1 MSKAKKKPQQQ
12 QQLSPTNYIRQ
23 KARNLPIHE
32 CWINADWK
40 THGEANIVVSRVH
53 ANGNYTYGVY
63 LVDLYCLG
71 IKDAFFNFNVD
82 IDIYNKLL
90 DRMEYEKK
98 NKVPYELVHNII
110 YAAKEYADELGFKP
124 HKEFTSVAQFIL
136 EEDTEDI
143 ELIDIECGYNG
154 KPLYIDA
161 GHESPAQVKQII
173 NQLNQSVGK
182 GNFIVKEDKWGYD
195 EEDDF
200 DDDEED
206 EASLEDLKQDFIR
219 LSEKKLDNL
228 TDDEKFELLDIM
240 DSIFYKITDSNKI
253 DNLLDKWSEETQ
265 IEFTGSFDNVKLGI
279 DQSITLTKDDYD
291 SISEVMELALV
302 KSKKYGKAMEKLR
315 KKWGELPF
323 FAMLDLKIMSESV
336 DSDINQKKLR
346 QFIDEFP
353 DYPFFKLQKYQLE
366 MSKFGDDKIKV
377 IMLDDIF
384 KNKENISLYEFN
396 HFLEV
401 KAMTVIYNN
410 NPVEL
415 EAMYTHLDDFDI
427 SQNDI
432 SNIKAYLVLARHRYL
447 CQLFDVEYLIK

>member
-32 CWINADWK
+32 CWINSDWK
-40 THGEANIVVSRVH
+40 HNGEANIIVSRIH
-53 ANGNYTYGVY
+53 ANGHYTFGVY

-82 IDIYNKLL
+82 IEIYNKLL
-90 DRMEYEKK
+90 DRMEDE
-98 NKVPYELVHNII
+98 NKIKVTYDLVHNII
-110 YAAKEYADELGFKP
+110 YAAKEYAEELGFKP

-161 GHESPAQVKQII
+161 GHESPAQIKQII
-173 NQLNQSVGK
+173 NQLNQSVGD
-182 GNFIVKEDKWGYD
+182 GNFIVKKEEWGFD

-206 EASLEDLKQDFIR
+206 EASLENLKNDFIR
-219 LSEKKLDNL
+219 LSAKKIDNL
-228 TDDEKFELLDIM
+228 TDDEKFQLLDIM
-240 DSIFYKITDSNKI
+240 DSIFYKITDSDVI
-253 DNLLDKWSEETQ
+253 DDLLDKWSEETQ
-265 IEFTGSFDNVKLGI
+265 IKFTGSFQNEQLGI
-279 DQSITLTKDDYD
+279 DPSIALTNNDYNTFE
-291 SISEVMELALV
+291 EVMELAMV
-302 KSKKYGKAMEKLR
+302 KSKKYGKVMEKLR
-315 KKWGELPF
+315 GKWGNLPF
-323 FAMLDLKIMSESV
+323 FGMLDLFVMSENI
-336 DSDINQKKLR
+336 DSSIYQSQLKKY
-346 QFIDEFP
+346 IDEFP

-366 MSKFGDDKIKV
+366 ISKLEDIQINV
-377 IMLDDIF
+377 LMLDDVF
-384 KNKENISLYEFN
+384 KNKESISELEFK

-410 NPVEL
+410 DPLEL

-427 SQNDI
+427 DQAVI
-432 SNIKAYLVLARHRYL
+432 SNIKSYIVLARYRYL
-447 CQLFDVEYLIK
+447 CEYFNVEY